1 MELWAYEE
9 HNNTRLEFKVKQT
22 LFVGRS
28 KYQRIAVLDTVSCGK
43 LLLLDGMIMLTEK
56 FEFVYHDMLVHPPLF
71 VHPSPKR
78 VLIIGGGD
86 GGAIREVVKH
96 EEVEQV
102 ELVEID
108 PMVIDVCKKYIP
120 TTACQ
125 FDHPKLK
132 IHIKD
137 GFEFI
142 KHTPEGTY
150 DVILIDSTDP
160 IPGGP
165 AVGLY
170 SSEFYTDLF
179 NALKEDGIVTAQIAS
194 PYFDEI
200 VLRDYYLM
208 VSEIFPIAEI
218 YLAFTPDYPT
228 GMWAFSFASKRYHPI
243 DEYDPDR
250 YLNSGIETGYYNEEI
265 HRAAFAL
272 PTFAR
277 KILGKEG

>member
-9 HNNTRLEFKVKQT
+9 HNKTRLEFKVKET

-28 KYQRIAVLDTVSCGK
+28 KYQHIAVLETESCGK
-43 LLLLDGMIMLTEK
+43 LLLLDGLIMLTEK

-86 GGAIREVVKH
+86 GGAIREAVRH
-96 EEVEQV
+96 EWVEQV

-108 PMVIDVCKKYIP
+108 SMVIDICKKYLP
-120 TTACQ
+120 TTSCQ
-125 FDHPKLK
+125 FDNPKVK
-132 IHIKD
+132 VHIGD
-137 GFEFI
+137 GVEFI
-142 KHTPEGTY
+142 KRAPEGIY

-170 SSEFYTDLF
+170 NADFYNNLF
-179 NALKEDGIVTAQIAS
+179 RVLKEDGIVTAQVAS

-200 VLRDYYLM
+200 ILRDYYLM
-208 VSEIFPIAEI
+208 ISDIFPIAEI

-243 DEYDPDR
+243 EDYDPER
-250 YLNSGIETGYYNEEI
+250 YLSSGIRTRYYNEKV
-265 HRAAFAL
+265 HTAAFAL
-272 PTFAR
+272 PTFAWEMLKR
-277 KILGKEG
+277 KE